1 MIPRKTPNSSNRRH
15 RLSQLFVTGVMGIL
29 LTACAAG
36 NDGGDNTQQPAA
48 TPAAGSGGS
57 AGGSSSGSGGSI
69 SNRLQ
74 GYVSQS
80 RVVGATVW
88 VDRNVNN
95 VLDFGE
101 TSDAATSNSG
111 LFTLDLNQLDEI
123 ASYRLISTG
132 GTARALTSSAESVGV
147 MLAPRGAK
155 NITPLTTVVALNT
168 NLASAIA
175 AATGESYDVD
185 IAKSGGVSPVALRLA
200 KGIETFM
207 YVFGRNDSKI
217 LTNVDDQIS
226 AITYL
231 ATRLGSATLTN
242 TTSIQSAIDSA
253 VDDTI
258 DGIPSLAFL
267 TNAIKTSLKS
277 EVSSAAKSVMDAITS
292 QASKKITESSIISA
306 CSGAFA
312 ATDLIKNKTL
322 DQVGNLALAQ
332 ASGKVVQSYV
342 NGATVFIDFDNDLVQ
357 DTNETA
363 VTTGIDGSYTLS
375 YDNSTNPSF
384 QLVSVGGTKVDASG
398 NTEPASLM
406 LAPKGAS
413 NVSLLTTLVAL
424 DSDLA
429 AKIGSNYD
437 ADLASAD
444 GVSAQLLRL
453 AKVVES
459 YAQAF
464 STSNSPYFAER
475 QDQQGALQL
484 LANQLDTQFANSSAL
499 LGASALDLQSAVSTT
514 ITNVNSNFGITVDS
528 NLSASLAETA
538 YLVAVSIPMD
548 NSNVLESAYQTT
560 VDSYINTLQTKVGAV
575 TPVTSSLPN
584 LSVKQITALDT
595 SGNTMVNSTAT
606 TPDTT
611 IEYGAVLD
619 NRMATFVTSNL
630 ARGENATITNFTVNI
645 VSGANNTQLVVPQLT
660 VSRSADANND
670 VLNFSMTDN
679 TTVTGSANSAG
690 TNNVS
695 ATYFTAGNNTLTLK
709 NSALPTNYGTS
720 LKATGSYNIVTSGT
734 VTGRTSANT
743 FDNTSVTV
751 KNPSVA
757 VHTLRI
763 DSTTGANLDND
774 TDAGAN
780 TDNITIDNSSF
791 TNIDNITMV
800 FSVADL
806 FDSYDYSQTGIT
818 IAVDNDATDNL
829 TLQLTLPTITFAR
842 TGAHA
847 GAGHSSVAGT
857 VSVAKSTD
865 NITVD
870 GRKADNSIETTQ
882 NSCDHRTDR

>member
-1 MIPRKTPNSSNRRH
+1 
-15 RLSQLFVTGVMGIL
+15 
-29 LTACAAG
+29 
-36 NDGGDNTQQPAA
+36 
-48 TPAAGSGGS
+48 
-57 AGGSSSGSGGSI
+57 
-69 SNRLQ
+69 
-74 GYVSQS
+74 
-80 RVVGATVW
+80 
-88 VDRNVNN
+88 
-95 VLDFGE
+95 
-101 TSDAATSNSG
+101 
-111 LFTLDLNQLDEI
+111 
-123 ASYRLISTG
+123 
-132 GTARALTSSAESVGV
+132 
-147 MLAPRGAK
+147 
-155 NITPLTTVVALNT
+155 VVALNT

-175 AATGESYDVD
+175 TATGESYDVD

-207 YVFGRNDSKI
+207 YVFGRSESAI
-217 LTNVDDQIS
+217 LTNANDQIS
-226 AITYL
+226 AITFLANRL
-231 ATRLGSATLTN
+231 ATATLTN
-242 TTSIQSAIDSA
+242 TTSIQSAIDTA

-267 TNAIKTSLKS
+267 TTAIKTSLKA
-277 EVSSAAKSVMDAITS
+277 EVSLAAKTVMDSVIS
-292 QASKKITESSIISA
+292 SASKVTEASIISA
-306 CSGAFA
+306 CSSAFA
-312 ATDLIKNKTL
+312 STSLITNKTL
-322 DQVGNLALAQ
+322 NAVSSLTLAQ

-342 NGATVFIDFDNDLVQ
+342 NGATVFIDFDSDLVQ
-357 DTNETA
+357 DANETA
-363 VTTGIDGSYTLS
+363 VTTGVDGSYTLS
-375 YDNSTNPSF
+375 YNNAGNPSF

-413 NVSLLTTLVAL
+413 NISLLTTLVAL

-429 AKIGSNYD
+429 AKLGANYH
-437 ADLASAD
+437 ADLASTS

-484 LANQLDTQFANSSAL
+484 LANQLDTQFADSSAL
-499 LGASALDLQSAVSTT
+499 LGASALDLQSAVGAT
-514 ITNVNSNFGITVDS
+514 ILNVNSNFGITVDS
-528 NLSASLAETA
+528 TLSTSLAETA

-560 VDSYINTLQTKVGAV
+560 VDSYINTLQSKVGTV

-595 SGNTMVNSTAT
+595 SGNTVVNSTAST
-606 TPDTT
+606 SDTN

-619 NRMATFVTSNL
+619 NLTMTFVTSNL
-630 ARGENATITNFTVNI
+630 ARGENATITNFTVEIASGVNI
-645 VSGANNTQLVVPQLT
+645 TQLVVPKLT
-660 VSRSADANND
+660 VSRSADASND

-679 TTVTGSANSAG
+679 TTVTGSANSLG
-690 TNNVS
+690 TSNTS
-695 ATYFTAGNNTLTLK
+695 ATYFTAGSNTLTLN
-709 NSALPTNYGTS
+709 NSALPTSYGTS
-720 LKATGSYNIVTSGT
+720 LKATGNYNIITSGT
-734 VTGRTSANT
+734 VTGRISPST

-751 KNPSVA
+751 KNPSVV

-800 FSVADL
+800 FSVVDL
-806 FDSYDYSQTGIT
+806 FDSYNYSQTGIT
-818 IAVDNDATDNL
+818 IAVDNDTTDNL
-829 TLQLTLPTITFAR
+829 TLQLTLPTVTFAR
-842 TGAHA
+842 TGTHA

-870 GRKADNSIETTQ
+870 GRKADNSSETTQ
-882 NSCDHRTDR
+882 TAVITGLTGSTNSSELVFSYDNLSDNVSLTNLLNLKTFDTYTVTITSGDNSSVFDIFNQ